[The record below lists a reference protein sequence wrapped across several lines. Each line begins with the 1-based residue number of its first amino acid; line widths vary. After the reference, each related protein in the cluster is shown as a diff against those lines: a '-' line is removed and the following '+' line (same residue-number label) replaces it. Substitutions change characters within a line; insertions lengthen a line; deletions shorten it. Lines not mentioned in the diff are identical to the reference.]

1 LLAVAS
7 DIAKS
12 KMGKYRQHT
21 DGRIYFSYAQVH
33 QSVCD
38 LADKVK
44 KEFDPEVIVAIGGGG
59 FIPARMMRSVLRI
72 PILSVSLQLYDDSTN
87 TVRDAVERIQ
97 WLDGS
102 CINDK
107 RILIVDEVDDTRTT
121 MTYCVQELLKANP
134 AAVAVAV
141 VHNKLKEKH
150 GQLPEDIA
158 YYAAEELEDVW
169 ICYPWE
175 AGDYGISIR
184 DHEALARKC
193 RDEEEDSAANQ
204 GLISSWGD
212 QFCSSSHLIVMFLA
226 GVTVSQLLFASRRK

>member
-1 LLAVAS
+1 MV
-7 DIAKS
+7 
-12 KMGKYRQHT
+12 GKYRQHS
-21 DGRIYFSYAQVH
+21 DGRVYFSYAQVH

-97 WLDGS
+97 WLEGS
-102 CINDK
+102 SIRDK

-141 VHNKLKEKH
+141 VHNKLKEKC
-150 GQLPEDIA
+150 GKLPKDIS
-158 YYAAEELEDVW
+158 YYAAEELEDIW

-175 AGDYGISIR
+175 AADYGITIR
-184 DHEALARKC
+184 DHEALAKKC
-193 RDEEEDSAANQ
+193 RDEEDDIAANQ
-204 GLISSWGD
+204 HSIASWGD
-212 QFCSSSHLIVMFLA
+212 RFCNNYHMVLMFLV
-226 GVTVSQLLFASRRK
+226 GVTVSQLFASRRK